1 MGIGTVT
8 PGPGMRGIILPD
20 RHRTWQKNNLLYC
33 LRPWLS
39 FVNRSVSRRKHRKVL
54 LPGKQHPQRRR
65 DDFGLENFDTQI
77 AGLLHDTLFHGRVVC
92 SNVGQPAL
100 TSHSRLTHFGDVVGM
115 LRK

>member
-39 FVNRSVSRRKHRKVL
+39 FVNRSVSRRKHCKVL

-77 AGLLHDTLFHGRVVC
+77 AGLLHDTLFHGIYVTGEMDPFR
-92 SNVGQPAL
+92 QPKSQWRNG
-100 TSHSRLTHFGDVVGM
+100 TRDEH
-115 LRK
+115 